1 MTIFEEDEMI
11 EDPPGMV
18 AAQAARASTVENS
31 AISLEIVQNLDKD
44 NREEEAD
51 YLTAKAVAVVEVF
64 LLKTAEEEVA
74 LTENEIAVAGTFP
87 KTAEEEVALTEN
99 EIAVAET
106 FPKTAEEEVVLTAKA
121 VAVVEVLVV
130 EALDEDEAMVQD
142 DFQPT
147 NRERRSREEKIFVE
161 KKILER
167 TDGLSNFHH
176 HHI

>member
-51 YLTAKAVAVVEVF
+51 YLT
-64 LLKTAEEEVA
+64 
-74 LTENEIAVAGTFP
+74 ENEIAVVEA
-87 KTAEEEVALTEN
+87 
-99 EIAVAET
+99 

-121 VAVVEVLVV
+121 VAVVDVLVV

>member
-51 YLTAKAVAVVEVF
+51 YLT
-64 LLKTAEEEVA
+64 
-74 LTENEIAVAGTFP
+74 ENEIAVVEAFP
-87 KTAEEEVALTEN
+87 KTAEEEVA
-99 EIAVAET
+99 
-106 FPKTAEEEVVLTAKA
+106 LTAKA

>member
-1 MTIFEEDEMI
+1 MEVFLLKT
-11 EDPPGMV
+11 
-18 AAQAARASTVENS
+18 A
-31 AISLEIVQNLDKD
+31 
-44 NREEEAD
+44 EEEVA
-51 YLTAKAVAVVEVF
+51 LTAKAVAVVEVF

>member
-51 YLTAKAVAVVEVF
+51 YLTAKAVAVVEV
-64 LLKTAEEEVA
+64 LVVEAKTEEKEVA
-74 LTENEIAVAGTFP
+74 
-87 KTAEEEVALTEN
+87 
-99 EIAVAET
+99 
-106 FPKTAEEEVVLTAKA
+106 LTAKA
-121 VAVVEVLVV
+121 VAVMDVLVV